1 MKLITIIPQFVELIP
16 REIQDGVLYISEKYG
31 TASHNCCC
39 GCGMKVVTPL
49 SPARWQLRREGDLV
63 TLIPSIGN
71 WNFPCRSHYWIKRNR
86 VEWAGSMSSQE
97 IRRVKQRDKLDL
109 ERYIENRNASK
120 MMVENSGCMKKSN
133 EAKHPNLWRV
143 LKKWLQELL

>member
-1 MKLITIIPQFVELIP
+1 MKRTTIIPQFVELVP

-49 SPARWQLRREGDLV
+49 SSARWQLRRAGDLV
-63 TLIPSIGN
+63 TLSPSIGN

-86 VEWAGSMSSQE
+86 VEWAGAMTSQE
-97 IRRVKQRDKLDL
+97 IRLVKERDKRDL
-109 ERYIENRNASK
+109 ERHIAQQNAKKAMHASDQPGPTTVPEK
-120 MMVENSGCMKKSN
+120 PAISWLREVILWMKN
-133 EAKHPNLWRV
+133 
-143 LKKWLQELL
+143 